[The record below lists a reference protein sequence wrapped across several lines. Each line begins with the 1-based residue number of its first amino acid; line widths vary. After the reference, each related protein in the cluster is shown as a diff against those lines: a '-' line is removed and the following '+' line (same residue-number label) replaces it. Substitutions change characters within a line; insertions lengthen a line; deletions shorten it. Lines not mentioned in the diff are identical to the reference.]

1 MLNNIKNI
9 SSMNDVLLSVVV
21 PCYNEIDGI
30 HELHRRVSAVCK
42 EHVGNSYELVL
53 VNDGSAD
60 ATWTAMT
67 EISKKDKHV
76 VAVDLSRNHGH
87 QLALSAGLAVCSGQR
102 IFVLDADLQDPPE
115 LLPKMMARMDD
126 GCDVV
131 YGQRIK
137 REGETVFKKATAYLF
152 YRLLNQMVDIDIP
165 RDTGDFRM
173 LSRRTLDVLNSMPEE
188 HRFIRGMVSWVG
200 FRQEA
205 LPYERAA
212 RFAGETKYPL
222 SRMIRF
228 AVDAITSFSIKP
240 LRIATFLGLLVSAGS
255 ILMGFFVMYGYFQ
268 GQTIVGWASTL
279 TVILF
284 LGGTQLFVIGVIGE
298 YLGRMFMQAKGRPLF
313 TIRDVKRGVDDE
325 T

>member
-1 MLNNIKNI
+1 
-9 SSMNDVLLSVVV
+9 
-21 PCYNEIDGI
+21 
-30 HELHRRVSAVCK
+30 
-42 EHVGNSYELVL
+42 
-53 VNDGSAD
+53 
-60 ATWTAMT
+60 
-67 EISKKDKHV
+67 
-76 VAVDLSRNHGH
+76 
-87 QLALSAGLAVCSGQR
+87 
-102 IFVLDADLQDPPE
+102 
-115 LLPKMMARMDD
+115 MMARMDD